1 MQKMFRNLNQAV
13 KISYFEKKMRIRIRK
28 IKE

>member
-13 KISYFEKKMRIRIRK
+13 KISYFEKTMRIRIRK